1 MCYQFTAQEE
11 EEITILCKHIIY
23 YIFSFKCDFHRILF
37 SMWDFQPSLRQR
49 IFSALGDFSE
59 NPKKKLAREK
69 KKRKR
74 LRYSQKK
81 KVGRKSW
88 ICRTGGPRQALGFRW
103 GPILDLDLP
112 PPPLGFVCAFH
123 WILLTAFKKILGKMT
138 VILCQVL
145 TEDLF
150 WTMKTF
156 IKTVWH
162 WEGKTCCLAFCWSSR
177 YLSSG

>member
-11 EEITILCKHIIY
+11 KEITILCKHIIY
-23 YIFSFKCDFHRILF
+23 YIFSFKCDFHRTSF

-59 NPKKKLAREK
+59 NLKEKLAREK

-103 GPILDLDLP
+103 GLIFRLQQWTFFQLYEMVRSLP
-112 PPPLGFVCAFH
+112 EVVRHVYIVLCLVNH
-123 WILLTAFKKILGKMT
+123 RLSMYSDTAFLPISTWIVTQKCHCGKMSFHKSMF
-138 VILCQVL
+138 L
-145 TEDLF
+145 
-150 WTMKTF
+150 
-156 IKTVWH
+156 
-162 WEGKTCCLAFCWSSR
+162 LAF
-177 YLSSG
+177 L